1 MYSYVNIMFL
11 SVEKNICDWHNLIL
25 KQSRM
30 LLKISQWPVF
40 LKISLVTVT
49 YMFMWLS
56 HDKGLSKG

>member
-11 SVEKNICDWHNLIL
+11 SVD
-25 KQSRM
+25 
-30 LLKISQWPVF
+30 KIMYVTD
-40 LKISLVTVT
+40 ISLVTVT